1 MRLAPKCG
9 GHLDGDIWS
18 SEIRRFKST
27 RCKKSFGID
36 SHTKQDV
43 PLHRYPSARSTPW
56 VRLAQECGGHL
67 HDDHLKVA
75 QLEEGITLGADTH
88 RVLVCGYADDVYPCV
103 AVEFGS
109 DGSLGGKSRLENI
122 GRLLW
127 LLHRAFCVAF
137 VT

>member
-1 MRLAPKCG
+1 MMHQAWDSVNALQGKLRNQFIDEATRTAAP
-9 GHLDGDIWS
+9 LPIV
-18 SEIRRFKST
+18 EIGSLGP
-27 RCKKSFGID
+27 FG
-36 SHTKQDV
+36 S
-43 PLHRYPSARSTPW
+43 
-56 VRLAQECGGHL
+56 ECGGHL

-103 AVEFGS
+103 AGEFGS
-109 DGSLGGKSRLENI
+109 NGPLRGKMRVDNI

-127 LLHRAFCVAF
+127 LLQRAFCVAF